1 MDKNHDKLQTDLTEG
16 IDVIMPNL
24 QKKVENCLEQ
34 NDIYQ
39 KLPGR
44 IEELMRKEAYDI

>member
-1 MDKNHDKLQTDLTEG
+1 
-16 IDVIMPNL
+16 MPNL

-44 IEELMRKEAYDI
+44 IEELMRKEAYDIQILDDKISSLDEDSK